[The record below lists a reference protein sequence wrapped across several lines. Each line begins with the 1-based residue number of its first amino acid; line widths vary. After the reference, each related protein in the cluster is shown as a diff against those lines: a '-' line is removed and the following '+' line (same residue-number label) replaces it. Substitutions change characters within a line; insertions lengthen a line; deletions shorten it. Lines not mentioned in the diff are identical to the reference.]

1 MPAIYGLVTVLLLVW
16 SMVPVYAEPGSTSPP
31 TATFAS
37 LPRIESIQ
45 LSPSGRHL
53 AVLRHHDGQTFL
65 ETHTV
70 TGQDAHP
77 VVSTDNREYIITW
90 FRWINDERLL
100 VSMRFA
106 ATPEATDTV
115 ETRLMAVNRDGTEQT
130 ANLLKQGGFS
140 SLFGQKHVPQFEYQ
154 LVGMIPGDPRHV
166 LLALDLEHPNAP
178 DVYKVDVYSGER
190 QLVQAN
196 PSSKSDRSAIFHWIA
211 DRTGAVRS
219 GVGQFQT
226 AVHAIVR
233 QPESTL
239 WRELADY
246 DLAKETGLVPLAFD
260 ADPAWLYVRDQHR
273 GKTAIFKLNVMDRA
287 ADRVLVVADP
297 KFDLNGELVYA
308 PGRKKVVGVRYSAA
322 DERVLFWDFDAQ
334 RLQARIDRAIPGTV
348 NVIHSSSDD
357 GRLHVVKSS
366 GAAQPP
372 RWSIFD
378 EQDGRMVLLGR
389 SYPDLETAALAA
401 PTTTY
406 VTARDGKELQVFLTV
421 PKDRDPRHLPMIV
434 FPHGGPAAR
443 MPGAFNYWTQWFVS
457 RGWAVLEPRFRGTEG
472 YGDDVLR
479 AGFQRWGLEMQND
492 LTDVVQYA
500 VRAGIANAGRICI
513 VGSGYGGY
521 AALMGV
527 VKTPDLYRCAVSL
540 GGVTDLPQLV
550 SDGRGY
556 LNQKPMVE
564 ARIGSWWND
573 RDRLR
578 ETSPVAHAQ
587 GMRTPLLLMHGS
599 MDRSVPVSQ
608 SRNLADALKAANATN
623 ARYVELP
630 LADEAL
636 RREEDRLHVFSEME
650 RFLTQHLD

>member
-196 PSSKSDRSAIFHWIA
+196 PSSKPDRNAISHWIA

>member
-16 SMVPVYAEPGSTSPP
+16 SMVPVYAEPGSAPLP
-31 TATFAS
+31 TAAFAS

-53 AVLRHHDGQTFL
+53 AVLRNHEGQTFL
-65 ETHTV
+65 DTQAV
-70 TGQDAHP
+70 TGQDVHR

-90 FRWINDERLL
+90 FRWVNDERLL
-100 VSMRFA
+100 VSIRFA
-106 ATPEATDTV
+106 ATRDGIDSI

-130 ANLLKQGGFS
+130 PNLFKQS
-140 SLFGQKHVPQFEYQ
+140 SFPSIFGKKHFPQFQ
-154 LVGMIPGDPRHV
+154 DRLVGTIPGDPKHI

-178 DVYKVDVYSGER
+178 DVYKVDVYSGDR
-190 QLVQAN
+190 QLIQAN
-196 PSSKSDRSAIFHWIA
+196 PSSKPDRSAILHWIA
-211 DRTGAVRS
+211 DRAGTVRA

-378 EQDGRMVLLGR
+378 ELDGRMVLLGR

-457 RGWAVLEPRFRGTEG
+457 RGWAVLEPSFAAPR
-472 YGDDVLR
+472 DM
-479 AGFQRWGLEMQND
+479 EMSFSEP
-492 LTDVVQYA
+492 VF
-500 VRAGIANAGRICI
+500 NAG
-513 VGSGYGGY
+513 
-521 AALMGV
+521 
-527 VKTPDLYRCAVSL
+527 DWRC
-540 GGVTDLPQLV
+540 
-550 SDGRGY
+550 
-556 LNQKPMVE
+556 
-564 ARIGSWWND
+564 
-573 RDRLR
+573 
-578 ETSPVAHAQ
+578 
-587 GMRTPLLLMHGS
+587 RTI
-599 MDRSVPVSQ
+599 
-608 SRNLADALKAANATN
+608 
-623 ARYVELP
+623 
-630 LADEAL
+630 
-636 RREEDRLHVFSEME
+636 
-650 RFLTQHLD
+650 

>member
-16 SMVPVYAEPGSTSPP
+16 SMVPVYAEPGSTPPP

-90 FRWINDERLL
+90 FRWITDERLL

-106 ATPEATDTV
+106 ATPEATDTI

-130 ANLLKQGGFS
+130 ANLLKQGAFS
-140 SLFGQKHVPQFEYQ
+140 SLFGQKHVPQFEDQ

-196 PSSKSDRSAIFHWIA
+196 PSSKSDRSAISHWIA
-211 DRTGAVRS
+211 DRTGAVRA

-500 VRAGIANAGRICI
+500 VRAGIANANRICI

-521 AALMGV
+521 AALMGA

-540 GGVTDLPQLV
+540 GGVTDLPQVV
-550 SDGRGY
+550 SDSRWY

-564 ARIGSWWND
+564 LRIGSWWND

-578 ETSPVAHAQ
+578 ETSPISHAREI
-587 GMRTPLLLMHGS
+587 RTPLLLMHGL

-608 SRNLADALKAANATN
+608 SRDMADALKAANVTN
-623 ARYVELP
+623 YRYVELP

-636 RREEDRLHVFSEME
+636 RREEDRLQVFSEME
-650 RFLTQHLD
+650 RFLTQYLD

>member
-1 MPAIYGLVTVLLLVW
+1 
-16 SMVPVYAEPGSTSPP
+16 
-31 TATFAS
+31 
-37 LPRIESIQ
+37 
-45 LSPSGRHL
+45 
-53 AVLRHHDGQTFL
+53 
-65 ETHTV
+65 
-70 TGQDAHP
+70 
-77 VVSTDNREYIITW
+77 
-90 FRWINDERLL
+90 
-100 VSMRFA
+100 RFA

-196 PSSKSDRSAIFHWIA
+196 PSSKPDRNAISHWIA

>member
-16 SMVPVYAEPGSTSPP
+16 SLVPVYAESGSAPLP

-53 AVLRHHDGQTFL
+53 AVLRNYDGQTFL
-65 ETHTV
+65 ETQTV
-70 TGQDAHP
+70 AGQDAHS
-77 VVSTDNREYIITW
+77 VVSTDNQDYIITW

-106 ATPEATDTV
+106 ATPEATDRI

-130 ANLLKQGGFS
+130 ANLFKQGAFS
-140 SLFGQKHVPQFEYQ
+140 SLFGQKHVPQFEDQ

-178 DVYKVDVYSGER
+178 DVYKVDVYSGDR

-196 PSSKSDRSAIFHWIA
+196 PSSKPDRSAISHWIA
-211 DRTGAVRS
+211 DRTGAVRA

-226 AVHAIVR
+226 AVHAIVK

-273 GKTAIFKLNVMDRA
+273 GKAAIFKINVVDRA
-287 ADRVLVVADP
+287 ADRILVVADP
-297 KFDLNGELVYA
+297 KYDLNGDLVYA

-322 DERVLFWDFDAQ
+322 DDRVLFWDYDAQ
-334 RLQARIDRAIPGTV
+334 RLQARIDRALPGTV
-348 NVIHSSSDD
+348 NVIHSSSGD
-357 GRLHVVKSS
+357 GRWHVVKSS
-366 GAAQPP
+366 GAAHPP

-389 SYPDLETAALAA
+389 SYPDLETATLAS

-500 VRAGIANAGRICI
+500 VRAGIASAARICI

-521 AALMGV
+521 AAFMGA

-540 GGVTDLPQLV
+540 GGVTDLRDLV
-550 SDGRGY
+550 SDSRWY
-556 LNQKPMVE
+556 LNQKPMMEMRV
-564 ARIGSWWND
+564 GSWWND
-573 RDRLR
+573 RERLR
-578 ETSPVAHAQ
+578 DTSPVAHASEI
-587 GMRTPLLLMHGS
+587 RTPLLLLHGL
-599 MDRSVPVSQ
+599 MDRSVPVSHG
-608 SRNLADALKAANATN
+608 RALAEALKSANVMTY
-623 ARYVELP
+623 RYVELP
-630 LADEAL
+630 LADQTL
-636 RREEDRLHVFSEME
+636 SREPDRIHVFKELE
-650 RFLTQHLD
+650 QFLTTYLD

>member
-16 SMVPVYAEPGSTSPP
+16 SMVPVYAEPGSTPPP

-106 ATPEATDTV
+106 ATPEATDTI

-130 ANLLKQGGFS
+130 ANLLKQGAFS
-140 SLFGQKHVPQFEYQ
+140 SLFGQKHVPQFEDQ

-196 PSSKSDRSAIFHWIA
+196 PSSKSDRSAISHWIA
-211 DRTGAVRS
+211 DRTGAVRA

-500 VRAGIANAGRICI
+500 VRAGIANANRICI

-521 AALMGV
+521 AALMGA
-527 VKTPDLYRCAVSL
+527 VKTPGLYRCAVSL
-540 GGVTDLPQLV
+540 GGVTDLPQVV
-550 SDGRGY
+550 SDSRWY

-564 ARIGSWWND
+564 LRIGSWWND

-578 ETSPVAHAQ
+578 ETSPIAHAREI
-587 GMRTPLLLMHGS
+587 RTPLLLMHGL

-608 SRNLADALKAANATN
+608 SRDMADALKAANITTF
-623 ARYVELP
+623 RYVELP
-630 LADEAL
+630 LADEVL
-636 RREEDRLHVFSEME
+636 RREEDRRHVFSEME

>member
-196 PSSKSDRSAIFHWIA
+196 PSSKPDRNAISHWIA

-521 AALMGV
+521 AALMGA

>member
-90 FRWINDERLL
+90 FRWITDERLL

-106 ATPEATDTV
+106 ATPEATDTI

-130 ANLLKQGGFS
+130 ANLLKQGAFS
-140 SLFGQKHVPQFEYQ
+140 SLFGQKHVPQFEDQ

-196 PSSKSDRSAIFHWIA
+196 PSSKSDRSAISHWIA
-211 DRTGAVRS
+211 DRTGAVRA

-500 VRAGIANAGRICI
+500 VRAGIANANRICI

-521 AALMGV
+521 AALMGA
-527 VKTPDLYRCAVSL
+527 VKTPGLYRCAVSL
-540 GGVTDLPQLV
+540 GGVTDLPQVV
-550 SDGRGY
+550 SDSRWY

-564 ARIGSWWND
+564 LRIGSWWND

-578 ETSPVAHAQ
+578 ETSPISHAREI
-587 GMRTPLLLMHGS
+587 RTPLLLMHGL

-608 SRNLADALKAANATN
+608 SRDMADALKAANVTSY
-623 ARYVELP
+623 RYVELP

-636 RREEDRLHVFSEME
+636 RREEDRLQVFSEME
-650 RFLTQHLD
+650 RFLTQYLD

>member
-1 MPAIYGLVTVLLLVW
+1 VPAIYGLVTVLLLVW
-16 SMVPVYAEPGSTSPP
+16 SMVPVYAESGSAPPP
-31 TATFAS
+31 TSAFAA

-53 AVLRHHDGQTFL
+53 AVLRNHEGQTVL
-65 ETHTV
+65 DTHTLA
-70 TGQDAHP
+70 GQDVHR

-90 FRWINDERLL
+90 FRWVNDERLL
-100 VSMRFA
+100 VSLRFA
-106 ATPEATDTV
+106 ATPDAIDTI
-115 ETRLMAVNRDGTEQT
+115 ETRVMAVNRDGTEPVP
-130 ANLLKQGGFS
+130 NLFKQS
-140 SLFGQKHVPQFEYQ
+140 SFPSMFGKKHFPQFQDQ
-154 LVGMIPGDPRHV
+154 LVGTIPGDPRHV

-196 PSSKSDRSAIFHWIA
+196 PSSKPDASAIAHWIA
-211 DRTGAVRS
+211 DRAGRVRA
-219 GVGQFQT
+219 GVGQFHT

-233 QPESTL
+233 LPESSL

-273 GKTAIFKLNVMDRA
+273 GKAAIFKINVVDRA
-287 ADRVLVVADP
+287 VDRILVVADP

-334 RLQARIDRAIPGTV
+334 RLQARIDRALPARV

-357 GRLHVVKSS
+357 GRWHIVNASS
-366 GAAQPP
+366 AVHPP
-372 RWSIFD
+372 QWWIFD
-378 EQDGRMVLLGR
+378 EHDGRTVLLGK
-389 SYPDLETAALAA
+389 SYPDLETAVPAA

-406 VTARDGKELQVFLTV
+406 VTARDGKELHVFLTV
-421 PKDRDPRHLPMIV
+421 PKDRDPRHLPMVV
-434 FPHGGPAAR
+434 FPHGGPASR
-443 MPGAFNYWTQWFVS
+443 SPGGFNYWTQWFVS

-479 AGFQRWGLEMQND
+479 AGFQRWGLDMQD
-492 LTDVVQYA
+492 DVTDAVQYA
-500 VRAGIANAGRICI
+500 IRSGIANANRICI

-540 GGVTDLPQLV
+540 GGVTDLPELV
-550 SDGRGY
+550 SDSRWY

-564 ARIGSWWND
+564 MRIGSWWSD
-573 RDRLR
+573 RERLR
-578 ETSPVAHAQ
+578 ETSPVFHAQ
-587 GMRTPLLLMHGS
+587 EMRTPLLLMHGM

-608 SRNLADALKAANATN
+608 GRAMAEALRSSGKSLYT
-623 ARYVELP
+623 YVELP
-630 LADEAL
+630 AADHIL
-636 RREEDRLHVFSEME
+636 HREEDRQRVFSELE
-650 RFLTQHLD
+650 AFLGQYLN

>member
-16 SMVPVYAEPGSTSPP
+16 SMVPVYAEPGSTPPP

-90 FRWINDERLL
+90 FRWITDERLL

-106 ATPEATDTV
+106 ATPEATDTI

-130 ANLLKQGGFS
+130 ANLLKQGAFS
-140 SLFGQKHVPQFEYQ
+140 SLFGQKHVPQFEDQ

-211 DRTGAVRS
+211 DRTGAVRA

-500 VRAGIANAGRICI
+500 VRAGIANANRICI

-521 AALMGV
+521 AALMGA
-527 VKTPDLYRCAVSL
+527 VKTPGLYRCAVSL
-540 GGVTDLPQLV
+540 GGVTDLPQVV
-550 SDGRGY
+550 SDSRWY

-564 ARIGSWWND
+564 LRIGSWWND

-578 ETSPVAHAQ
+578 ETSPISHAREI
-587 GMRTPLLLMHGS
+587 RTPLLLMHGL

-608 SRNLADALKAANATN
+608 SRDMADALKAANVTSY
-623 ARYVELP
+623 RYVELP

-636 RREEDRLHVFSEME
+636 RREEDRLQVFSEME
-650 RFLTQHLD
+650 RFLTQYLD

>member
-196 PSSKSDRSAIFHWIA
+196 PSSKPDRNAISHWIA

-636 RREEDRLHVFSEME
+636 RREEDRLQVFSEME

>member
-1 MPAIYGLVTVLLLVW
+1 MPAIYGLVTVLVLICSIL
-16 SMVPVYAEPGSTSPP
+16 PVYADSGSAPPP
-31 TATFAS
+31 TAAFAS

-53 AVLRHHDGQTFL
+53 AVLRNHAGQTFL
-65 ETHTV
+65 DTQTV
-70 TGQDAHP
+70 TGQDVHR
-77 VVSTDNREYIITW
+77 VVSTDNRDYIITW
-90 FRWINDERLL
+90 FRWVNDERLL
-100 VSMRFA
+100 VSVRFA
-106 ATPEATDTV
+106 ATRDAIDTI
-115 ETRLMAVNRDGTEQT
+115 ETRLLAVNRDGTEQVP
-130 ANLLKQGGFS
+130 NLFKQSSFS
-140 SLFGQKHVPQFEYQ
+140 SIFGNKHFPQFQ
-154 LVGMIPGDPRHV
+154 DRLVGTIPGDPRHV

-178 DVYKVDVYSGER
+178 DVYKVDVYTGDR

-196 PSSKSDRSAIFHWIA
+196 PSSQPDSKAIAQWIA
-211 DRTGAVRS
+211 DRTGTVRA

-226 AVHAIVR
+226 SVQAIVR
-233 QPESTL
+233 LPESSL

-246 DLAKETGLVPLAFD
+246 DLVKETGLVPLAFD

-273 GKTAIFKLNVMDRA
+273 GKAAIFKLNVTDLT

-308 PGRKKVVGVRYSAA
+308 PGRKKVIGVRYSEA

-366 GAAQPP
+366 GAAHPP

-378 EQDGRMVLLGR
+378 EHDGRMVLLGT
-389 SYPDLETAALAA
+389 SYPDLESAALATPA
-401 PTTTY
+401 TTY
-406 VTARDGKELQVFLTV
+406 VTARDGKELQVFVTL

-472 YGDDVLR
+472 YGHDVLR
-479 AGFQRWGLEMQND
+479 AGFQRWGLEMQDD
-492 LTDVVQYA
+492 LTDAVQYA
-500 VRAGIANAGRICI
+500 IRAGIADAKRICI
-513 VGSGYGGY
+513 IGSGYGGY
-521 AALMGV
+521 AALMGT

-540 GGVTDLPQLV
+540 GGVTDLLQVL
-550 SDGRGY
+550 SDSRWY

-564 ARIGSWWND
+564 SRIGSWWND
-573 RDRLR
+573 RERLR
-578 ETSPVAHAQ
+578 DTSPIVHAREI
-587 GMRTPLLLMHGS
+587 RTPLLVMHGL
-599 MDRSVPVSQ
+599 MDRAVPVAH
-608 SRNLADALKAANATN
+608 SRAMAEALRAANVTSS
-623 ARYVELP
+623 RYVELP

-636 RREEDRLHVFSEME
+636 RREEDRLQVFSEME
-650 RFLTQHLD
+650 RFLSPYLD

>member
-196 PSSKSDRSAIFHWIA
+196 PSSKPDRNAISHWIA

-348 NVIHSSSDD
+348 NVIHSSSAD

-587 GMRTPLLLMHGS
+587 GMRTPLLLMHGF

-608 SRNLADALKAANATN
+608 SRNMADALKAANATN

>member
-1 MPAIYGLVTVLLLVW
+1 MPAIYGLVTLLLLVW
-16 SMVPVYAEPGSTSPP
+16 SLGPAYAQSGSAPPP

-53 AVLRHHDGQTFL
+53 AVLRNHDGQTFL
-65 ETHTV
+65 ETQTV

-77 VVSTDNREYIITW
+77 VVSTNNREYIIAW
-90 FRWINDERLL
+90 FRWITDERLL
-100 VSMRFA
+100 VSLRFA
-106 ATPEATDTV
+106 ATPEATGTI

-130 ANLLKQGGFS
+130 ANLFKQGAFS
-140 SLFGQKHVPQFEYQ
+140 SLFGQKHVPQFDDQ
-154 LVGMIPGDPRHV
+154 LVGTIPGDPRHV

-196 PSSKSDRSAIFHWIA
+196 PSEKPDASAISQWIA
-211 DRTGAVRS
+211 DRAGSVRV

-233 QPESTL
+233 QPGSSL

-273 GKTAIFKLNVMDRA
+273 GKAAIFKLNVMDRA

-308 PGRKKVVGVRYSAA
+308 PGRKKVVGVRYSAT

-348 NVIHSSSDD
+348 NLIHSSSDD
-357 GRLHVVKSS
+357 GRFHIVKSS
-366 GAAQPP
+366 SAAHPP

-389 SYPDLETAALAA
+389 SYPDLETAALASPA
-401 PTTTY
+401 TTY

-421 PKDRDPRHLPMIV
+421 PKDRDPRRLPMIV

-443 MPGAFNYWTQWFVS
+443 MPGSFNYWTQWFVS

-500 VRAGIANAGRICI
+500 IRTGIANASRICI

-521 AALMGV
+521 AALMGA

-573 RDRLR
+573 QDRLR
-578 ETSPVAHAQ
+578 ETSPIAHAQ
-587 GMRTPLLLMHGS
+587 EMRTPLLLMHGF

-608 SRNLADALKAANATN
+608 SRTMADALKAANVTN
-623 ARYVELP
+623 SRYVELP

-636 RREEDRLHVFSEME
+636 RREEDRQRL
-650 RFLTQHLD
+650 FLELDTFLSQYLY